1 MGNCMSLQ
9 PPPDKTDEG
18 RYKTVSPI
26 TTTTTANLGS
36 QVTLS
41 SANRPTGSDIL
52 GITTST
58 STGVVEHLVLQ
69 HCPIHK
75 ASMDAFR
82 QAIPGPLQSLTI
94 RQCCWADIE
103 TTIPALAAWIA
114 DETEIQSITL
124 HSNSF
129 KMSQYQPPQREW
141 PAVHLNR
148 LVTAIQPTTRV
159 SLGPEFFTG
168 TAGEQ
173 AMRVV
178 CEACTSL
185 HLCGD
190 GLDPR
195 GNNNDDNDSDVIHLQ
210 GLYQGLTI
218 PNCPVQSLCL
228 QGMELLHNDSSFTT
242 LVNAVL
248 VCPTLQHL
256 EVSCG
261 ALRHASCET
270 LVHLLQ
276 DDTHLVT
283 LDLHQCIFLAS
294 LLVPQAER
302 MGKALMH
309 HTTLQVLRFRHIH
322 LTDTLAIPLFTALQS
337 NTMLRELD
345 VTTCN
350 LWDRWAPNTPT
361 QQGYRALMQVLPGL
375 SALQRLY
382 LGTDFYFPHEH
393 DSFYFD
399 DTTTIQDDEHNSND
413 VVDDSYIHDM
423 ARAIYQNVSIIEYGG
438 GNSTHGKRRYG
449 PWSILIPACME
460 RNKAI
465 QIVERM
471 LNLQPEQHEE
481 WPRSVW
487 QAAVEHMAQG
497 SSMRQSALFRLLQR
511 FLVDPSIHSDE
522 G

>member
-1 MGNCMSLQ
+1 MSLQ

-195 GNNNDDNDSDVIHLQ
+195 GNNNDDNDSNAIHLQ
-210 GLYQGLTI
+210 GLYQERFQFYDLGERRTGLSHVTTFGSLMRGLTARFVRNLG
-218 PNCPVQSLCL
+218 PFATRRYTSRYV
-228 QGMELLHNDSSFTT
+228 GF
-242 LVNAVL
+242 
-248 VCPTLQHL
+248 
-256 EVSCG
+256 
-261 ALRHASCET
+261 ASMY
-270 LVHLLQ
+270 
-276 DDTHLVT
+276 
-283 LDLHQCIFLAS
+283 IF
-294 LLVPQAER
+294 
-302 MGKALMH
+302 
-309 HTTLQVLRFRHIH
+309 
-322 LTDTLAIPLFTALQS
+322 
-337 NTMLRELD
+337 
-345 VTTCN
+345 
-350 LWDRWAPNTPT
+350 
-361 QQGYRALMQVLPGL
+361 GL
-375 SALQRLY
+375 SFGTAGRTNGEGFDAPYNITSLAFSSHSLDGY
-382 LGTDFYFPHEH
+382 LG
-393 DSFYFD
+393 DS
-399 DTTTIQDDEHNSND
+399 TI
-413 VVDDSYIHDM
+413 Y
-423 ARAIYQNVSIIEYGG
+423 
-438 GNSTHGKRRYG
+438 ST
-449 PWSILIPACME
+449 P
-460 RNKAI
+460 I
-465 QIVERM
+465 QYHVT
-471 LNLQPEQHEE
+471 
-481 WPRSVW
+481 
-487 QAAVEHMAQG
+487 
-497 SSMRQSALFRLLQR
+497 
-511 FLVDPSIHSDE
+511 
-522 G
+522 